1 MLLNRTAVNAEEIAA
16 WSREATRLHRRYQVE
31 IVEACGL
38 CPWAQKS
45 RLDGHVRQFVLF
57 DTDASCVEPSVA
69 VMAEL
74 SALADVEV
82 AFLIYPV
89 LALGRLDFEAFAT
102 RVRTADAATHEV
114 GQIPFVSAAFHPEAA
129 PDVSQAERLIPFLR
143 RTPDPTIQLIRGS
156 VLDHVR
162 GPAPQGTQFI
172 DMQSHDMFAKRTPT
186 AATSSLRERIA
197 KTNLVTALRLGV
209 SEMSRRM
216 DDIRRDRDES
226 YGRVEGAS
234 AAREPR

>member
-16 WSREATRLHRRYQVE
+16 WSREATRLHHRYQVE

-38 CPWAQKS
+38 CPWAEKS
-45 RLDGHVRQFVLF
+45 RLDGHVREFVLF
-57 DTDASCVEPSVA
+57 DTDPAFVEPSVA
-69 VMAEL
+69 VMAEVAA
-74 SALADVEV
+74 STDIEV
-82 AFLIYPV
+82 AFLIFPM
-89 LALGRLDFEAFAT
+89 LDLGRLDFEAFAA
-102 RVRTADAATHEV
+102 RVRVADAATHEV

-129 PDVSQAERLIPFLR
+129 PDVTQAERLIPFLR

-162 GPAPQGTQFI
+162 GPTPQGTQFI
-172 DMQSHDMFAKRTPT
+172 DLESHDMFAPKTPPV
-186 AATSSLRERIA
+186 ATSSLRERIA

-216 DDIRRDRDES
+216 DDIRRDRNEA
-226 YGRVEGAS
+226 YGRVQGAS
-234 AAREPR
+234 TAREPR